1 MTGPARQLPGG
12 SLFGLRDFCRTAFCI
27 VGNEAAVTFER
38 RIAPAAATHGTPG
51 ARHFAASC
59 QCPRF
64 PETITVRTPNL

>member
-1 MTGPARQLPGG
+1 MLTARQLPGG
-12 SLFGLRDFCRTAFCI
+12 LLFGPPDFHRTAL
-27 VGNEAAVTFER
+27 AAIRVAAPSLSKADSAGR
-38 RIAPAAATHGTPG
+38 RDEWNLG